1 MLQSYEAIYDHGQ
14 IRWLGDSPPSEKSRV
29 IVTLLPPQ
37 DQQTPRFQR
46 VPSPRVAGKGRILGD
61 IMAPAA
67 SADEW
72 DALR

>member
-14 IRWLGDSPPSEKSRV
+14 IRWLGDSPPPEKSRV

-37 DQQTPRFQR
+37 GQQAPPFGR

-61 IMAPAA
+61 IIAPAA
-67 SADEW
+67 SVDEW
-72 DALR
+72 DLLG